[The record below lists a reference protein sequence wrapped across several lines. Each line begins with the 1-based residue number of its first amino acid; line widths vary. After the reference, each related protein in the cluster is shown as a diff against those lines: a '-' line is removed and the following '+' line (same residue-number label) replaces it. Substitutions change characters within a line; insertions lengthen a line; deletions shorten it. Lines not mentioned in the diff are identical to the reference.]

1 MLSAY
6 LVKLRECGREK
17 PVQTPRLTGV
27 YEPSLEAEHVST
39 TRPKKATKKATG
51 LARSSF
57 NNFKMIYLDVNSKN
71 PFFVN
76 ESM

>member
-6 LVKLRECGREK
+6 LVKLRERGRAK

-27 YEPSLEAEHVST
+27 YEPSLDAEHVST
-39 TRPKKATKKATG
+39 TRLEKATG
-51 LARSSF
+51 LARSSY
-57 NNFKMIYLDVNSKN
+57 NNFKMIYLDVNSKKS
-71 PFFVN
+71 FLVN

>member
-39 TRPKKATKKATG
+39 TRPEKATG
-51 LARSSF
+51 LARSSY
-57 NNFKMIYLDVNSKN
+57 NNFKMIYLDVNSKRS
-71 PFFVN
+71 FFVN